1 MWPPP
6 TRLVSAGASRTRVN
20 EEVETGHS
28 SMWGSLKVT
37 DYHVRCSVVS
47 RYAVTTVQSSVWN
60 QLPIIKEAAFE
71 VDLPSSAFISNFT
84 ISQTHTSL
92 LRAEDQQAN
101 SSLDLDLDMDLDLDL
116 EPGAEAGA
124 GFSTLSHDISGHC
137 RGPGRGLGVGLPL
150 GRALC
155 EPGPVLVLSVED
167 LGLGRG
173 TSNGQVYVAQVKER
187 AAARKIYDAAKK
199 QGKTAG
205 LVATKERE
213 IEKFRVAVSVPSGA
227 RMSFSLT
234 YEELLPRRLG
244 RYELSLGLRPGQL
257 VQNLT
262 LDVDI
267 TERTGLSFIRV
278 LPLKTTR
285 LLSNTA
291 KGDSDP
297 PPSTRVEQSASCA
310 QVRFRPTVQQQSGVS
325 SKGLD
330 ADFII
335 QYDVNLRD
343 LIGDVQVYDGYF
355 VHYFAPRG
363 LPVVPK
369 DVIFVIDVSGSM
381 IGTKI
386 KQTKQAMS
394 TILGDLRE
402 GDHFNIITFSD
413 KVHTWRKGRTVRATR
428 QNVRDAKDFVKRIIA
443 EGWTNINAALL
454 SAAQLVNPPSPGSS
468 NLLSSRRVP
477 LVIFLTDGEATIGVT
492 AGDTILS
499 NAKKALGSASLFG
512 LAFGDDADFLLL
524 KRLALDNRGV
534 ARMVYEDADAAL
546 QLKGFYDEV
555 ASPLLS
561 DIQLTYLDDQ
571 AFDITR
577 SLFPNYFQGS
587 ELVVAGRVKG
597 GVKDF
602 KVSMSAT
609 DSKQRVRMENDVL
622 LSQGN
627 VTAGH
632 CSGGV
637 EGISSFVH
645 RLWAY
650 FTIKELLLAK
660 LNSTDPATQRLLT
673 EKATNLSLKYNFVTP
688 VTSLVVVKPDADEA
702 APPPTTVKPTTAAT
716 TTTTTATTTASS
728 RTPAAGAAKKPGTP
742 AHPRPNRTRPLPP
755 QPPPNTPQSKKGS
768 APPSRKTT
776 TTTPSSVKTA
786 PAPLSGKK
794 PPASHND
801 SRTVSPP
808 PAGRVNTSLL
818 SALKTAAPPAPGK
831 PSSPPP
837 SAVKTTPPSLQ
848 TSTTA
853 TTPPPSSVR
862 TEPAPLPSTV
872 RTAPPPV
879 RVSAPSTEPHN
890 SSTSAPDVPQ
900 PGVTSQ
906 QQLPPLSSLTPAADD
921 NNTHAGVDTDLT
933 IATLLS
939 ATFAPM
945 PGVTDGPRLWE
956 AAGLLDVS
964 TSIQIQRKD
973 IDLVKDYDATYD
985 YDYDLSYEAWDD
997 TADTDSFVLGGEEDC
1012 PLVECLVLLEPP
1024 SSLGTV
1030 RVFSSSVDGD
1040 PHFVVQLPKLHQNL
1054 CFTVD
1059 GRANDVLRL
1068 LEDPDRGIIVDG
1080 QLVGAPSKH
1089 GAEDRSRTYF
1099 NRLTISTPTGGSGS
1113 IMITISLDA
1122 VVVEGEGR
1130 DILPIS
1136 QQGSV
1141 MRQGVTVTV
1150 DNHRSCW
1157 VELAKDLR
1165 FLVLFHHY
1173 KHPSYLQMAH
1183 LGFYITDG
1191 RGLSP
1196 STQGLLGQFQHTD
1209 MSVTAVKDHAHR
1221 AAREG
1226 GLSRGILRWGSEHM
1240 SVTLQD
1246 KTLKDTVRKRHM
1258 GKCWVVPK
1266 AEVQRLLGHPY
1277 QSYVVERE
1285 TRVAWLQVER
1295 VEQRQIRDDS
1305 EETDE
1310 AANGGIMRNECDE
1323 GPMNDSFV
1331 PPSPP
1336 FELDSSS

>member
-1 MWPPP
+1 MDMMSF
-6 TRLVSAGASRTRVN
+6 RVRCFLVFLTFYVQGGLSRDYEANLGTNNLLQRIKRQSKPSKPV
-20 EEVETGHS
+20 
-28 SMWGSLKVT
+28 LKVT

-60 QLPIIKEAAFE
+60 QLPVTKEAAFE

-84 ISQTHTSL
+84 I
-92 LRAEDQQAN
+92 
-101 SSLDLDLDMDLDLDL
+101 
-116 EPGAEAGA
+116 
-124 GFSTLSHDISGHC
+124 
-137 RGPGRGLGVGLPL
+137 
-150 GRALC
+150 
-155 EPGPVLVLSVED
+155 
-167 LGLGRG
+167 
-173 TSNGQVYVAQVKER
+173 TSNGKVYVAQVKER

-227 RMSFSLT
+227 RMLFSLS
-234 YEELLPRRLG
+234 YEELLPRRFG
-244 RYELSLGLRPGQL
+244 RYELSLGLRPGQP

-262 LDVDI
+262 LDVSI
-267 TERTGLSFIRV
+267 TERTGISFIKV
-278 LPLKTTR
+278 LPLKASR

-291 KGDSDP
+291 QGDADAP
-297 PPSTRVEQSASCA
+297 ASTHVERSATCARVRYS
-310 QVRFRPTVQQQSGVS
+310 PTLQQQNSIS
-325 SKGLD
+325 SKGLN

-335 QYDVNLRD
+335 QYDVELRD
-343 LIGDVQVYDGYF
+343 LMGEIQVYDGYF

-428 QNVRDAKDFVKRIIA
+428 QNVRDAKDFVRRIIA

-454 SAAQLVNPPSPGSS
+454 SAAQLVNPSSSTSPKLG
-468 NLLSSRRVP
+468 SSRRVP

-492 AGDTILS
+492 AGDTILN

-524 KRLALDNRGV
+524 KRLALDNRGL

-561 DIQLTYLDDQ
+561 DIQLSYLDDQ
-571 AFDITR
+571 AYDITC

-587 ELVVAGRVKG
+587 ELVVAGKVKP
-597 GVKDF
+597 GVKDL
-602 KVSMSAT
+602 KVSMSAI
-609 DSKQRVRMENDVL
+609 DSKEHVKLESDVL
-622 LSQGN
+622 ISHANGN
-627 VTAGH
+627 GTADSFD
-632 CSGGV
+632 CSAGL

-660 LNSTDPATQRLLT
+660 LNATDPAMQRLLAD
-673 EKATNLSLKYNFVTP
+673 KATNLSLKYNFVTP
-688 VTSLVVVKPDADEA
+688 VTSLVVVKPDADETS
-702 APPPTTVKPTTAAT
+702 PSPTTPKPTTAAT
-716 TTTTTATTTASS
+716 ITTTVTATTTAKIS
-728 RTPAAGAAKKPGTP
+728 AAGAAKKLSSPSN
-742 AHPRPNRTRPLPP
+742 PRPNKTKPDPP
-755 QPPPNTPQSKKGS
+755 QPPPNIPQTKKISPTTVKTVPSPSK
-768 APPSRKTT
+768 KTT
-776 TTTPSSVKTA
+776 TTSSPVKTA
-786 PAPLSGKK
+786 PASFSGKK
-794 PPASHND
+794 PSPSQND
-801 SRTVSPP
+801 SKAASPP
-808 PAGRVNTSLL
+808 PAGRIPTSLL
-818 SALKTAAPPAPGK
+818 NALKTASPPAPGK
-831 PSSPPP
+831 VSTPQP
-837 SAVKTTPPSLQ
+837 SASKTTTP
-848 TSTTA
+848 STTTTVLTFTTS
-853 TTPPPSSVR
+853 TTPPP
-862 TEPAPLPSTV
+862 APLPTPQTGSVRSTL
-872 RTAPPPV
+872 PPV
-879 RVSAPSTEPHN
+879 RATVRSTEAGN
-890 SSTSAPDVPQ
+890 GTTSAPDVLQ
-900 PGVTSQ
+900 PEITAAPPKLP
-906 QQLPPLSSLTPAADD
+906 LPPLTSPTPAPAPAVDD
-921 NNTHAGVDTDLT
+921 NNTDPETELRVASFV
-933 IATLLS
+933 S

-964 TSIQIQRKD
+964 TFIQRKD

-985 YDYDLSYEAWDD
+985 YDYDLNYDSDWDD
-997 TADTDSFVLGGEEDC
+997 TADTGSF
-1012 PLVECLVLLEPP
+1012 EPP
-1024 SSLGTV
+1024 SRLSTI

-1068 LEDPDRGIIVDG
+1068 LEDPERGIIVDG
-1080 QLVGAPSKH
+1080 HLMGAPTKH
-1089 GAEDRSRTYF
+1089 GVEDRSRTYF
-1099 NRLTISTPTGGSGS
+1099 DQLTISSATGGSGD
-1113 IMITISLDA
+1113 ITITLSLDA
-1122 VVVEGEGR
+1122 VVVEGEGQ
-1130 DILPIS
+1130 DILPIN

-1141 MRQGVTVTV
+1141 RRQGVTVTV

-1157 VELAKDLR
+1157 VELAKDVR

-1191 RGLSP
+1191 RGLTA
-1196 STQGLLGQFQHTD
+1196 STQGLLGQFQHVD
-1209 MSVTAVKDHAHR
+1209 MSVTAEKDYLDGGAHKE
-1221 AAREG
+1221 AISA
-1226 GLSRGILRWGSEHM
+1226 RGILRWGSEHM
-1240 SVTLQD
+1240 PVTLQD
-1246 KTLKDTVRKRHM
+1246 KTLKDTVRKRHT

-1266 AEVQRLLGHPY
+1266 AELERLLGHPY
-1277 QSYVVERE
+1277 ESYVVD
-1285 TRVAWLQVER
+1285 RV
-1295 VEQRQIRDDS
+1295 
-1305 EETDE
+1305 
-1310 AANGGIMRNECDE
+1310 
-1323 GPMNDSFV
+1323 
-1331 PPSPP
+1331 
-1336 FELDSSS
+1336 

>member
-1 MWPPP
+1 MDVMNFKIHCILVFLTFYVQDGFSGDYEAHLGENILLQRVKRQSKP
-6 TRLVSAGASRTRVN
+6 TKPV
-20 EEVETGHS
+20 
-28 SMWGSLKVT
+28 LKVT

-60 QLPIIKEAAFE
+60 QLPTIKEAAFE
-71 VDLPSSAFISNFT
+71 VDLPSSAFISNFS
-84 ISQTHTSL
+84 I
-92 LRAEDQQAN
+92 
-101 SSLDLDLDMDLDLDL
+101 
-116 EPGAEAGA
+116 
-124 GFSTLSHDISGHC
+124 
-137 RGPGRGLGVGLPL
+137 
-150 GRALC
+150 
-155 EPGPVLVLSVED
+155 
-167 LGLGRG
+167 
-173 TSNGQVYVAQVKER
+173 TSNGKVYVAQVKER

-227 RMSFSLT
+227 RMSFCLT

-244 RYELSLGLRPGQL
+244 RYELSLGLRPGQA

-262 LDVDI
+262 LDVGI
-267 TERTGLSFIRV
+267 TERTGLSFIKV

-291 KGDSDP
+291 KGEADP
-297 PPSTRVEQSASCA
+297 PPSTHVEQNAGCA
-310 QVRFRPTVQQQSGVS
+310 RVHYSPTVQQQNSIS

-330 ADFII
+330 ADFVI

-386 KQTKQAMS
+386 KQTKQAMN

-413 KVHTWRKGRTVRATR
+413 KVHTWKKGRTVRATR

-454 SAAQLVNPPSPGSS
+454 SAAQLVNPPSSS
-468 NLLSSRRVP
+468 SSKNLSSRRVP

-561 DIQLTYLDDQ
+561 DIQLSYLDDQ
-571 AFDITR
+571 AFDVTR

-587 ELVVAGRVKG
+587 ELVVVGRVKAG
-597 GVKDF
+597 LKDL

-609 DSKQRVRMENDVL
+609 DSKQRVKMENDV
-622 LSQGN
+622 SISHAKGN
-627 VTAGH
+627 ESADSLD
-632 CSGGV
+632 CSGGL

-660 LNSTDPATQRLLT
+660 LNVTDPATQRLLA

-702 APPPTTVKPTTAAT
+702 AQTPTTAKPTTAT
-716 TTTTTATTTASS
+716 ITTTATTTA
-728 RTPAAGAAKKPGTP
+728 TTKIPAAGGAKKPSRP
-742 AHPRPNRTRPLPP
+742 SNPRPNKTKPDPP
-755 QPPPNTPQSKKGS
+755 QPPPNTPQTKKGS
-768 APPSRKTT
+768 SPTSTAKTVVSPSKKTT
-776 TTTPSSVKTA
+776 TTSSPSSVKSA

-794 PPASHND
+794 SSPSPNHSK
-801 SRTVSPP
+801 TTSPP
-808 PAGRVNTSLL
+808 PAGKISTSLL
-818 SALKTAAPPAPGK
+818 NALKTAPPPAPGK
-831 PSSPPP
+831 VSTPQPNAMKTTTPSILTLT
-837 SAVKTTPPSLQ
+837 TTPPH
-848 TSTTA
+848 
-853 TTPPPSSVR
+853 SSVR
-862 TEPAPLPSTV
+862 TDPAPQPDRQLTPQPSTV
-872 RTAPPPV
+872 RTALPPV
-879 RVSAPSTEPHN
+879 KVAVPSTEADN

-900 PGVTSQ
+900 PGITTA
-906 QQLPPLSSLTPAADD
+906 LPRELSSPLTSPTPAPAPAPEV
-921 NNTHAGVDTDLT
+921 NNTNANVDTDLR
-933 IATLLS
+933 IATFVS

-973 IDLVKDYDATYD
+973 IDLVKDYEATYD
-985 YDYDLSYEAWDD
+985 YDYDLNYDAWDD
-997 TADTDSFVLGGEEDC
+997 TAETDSFE
-1012 PLVECLVLLEPP
+1012 P
-1024 SSLGTV
+1024 SSSLSTV

-1059 GRANDVLRL
+1059 GRAKDVLRL

-1080 QLVGAPSKH
+1080 QLIGAPSKH
-1089 GAEDRSRTYF
+1089 GIEDRSRTYF
-1099 NRLTISTPTGGSGS
+1099 NRLTISTATGG
-1113 IMITISLDA
+1113 IMITVSLDT
-1122 VVVEGEGR
+1122 VVLEGEGR
-1130 DILPIS
+1130 DTLPIN

-1141 MRQGVTVTV
+1141 MRQGVTVAV

-1157 VELAKDLR
+1157 IELAKDVR

-1191 RGLSP
+1191 RGLSA

-1209 MSVTAVKDHAHR
+1209 MSVTVVKDHVGGGAHQ
-1221 AAREG
+1221 ATKEG
-1226 GLSRGILRWGSEHM
+1226 VLARGILRWGSEHM

-1246 KTLKDTVRKRHM
+1246 KTLKDTVRKRHL

-1266 AEVQRLLGHPY
+1266 AEIQRLLGHPY
-1277 QSYVVERE
+1277 ESYVVD
-1285 TRVAWLQVER
+1285 RV
-1295 VEQRQIRDDS
+1295 
-1305 EETDE
+1305 
-1310 AANGGIMRNECDE
+1310 
-1323 GPMNDSFV
+1323 
-1331 PPSPP
+1331 
-1336 FELDSSS
+1336 